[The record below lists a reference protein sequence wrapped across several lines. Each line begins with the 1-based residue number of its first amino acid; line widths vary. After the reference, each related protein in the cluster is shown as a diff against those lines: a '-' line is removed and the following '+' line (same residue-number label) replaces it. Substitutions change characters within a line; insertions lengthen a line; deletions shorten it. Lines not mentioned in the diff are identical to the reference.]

1 MNAMRR
7 LNICRQRCRLSKIPA
22 MKIEIDRP
30 LDMHLHLRD
39 GEMLKLAAPHSAAD
53 FAGAVV
59 MPNLVPPVNS
69 AETMASYRSRIADAA
84 GTFAKDFSP
93 LMTVFLQKQSYEE
106 LENLKTVPGFFAMKL
121 YPAGATTNSDGGVRD
136 FGEAEETLRAMEDL
150 GIPLLVHGE
159 SNGFV
164 MDRETEF
171 LPVYRNLAIR
181 FPKLK
186 ICMEHISTAA
196 ALPLLGEFENLF
208 ATVTLHHLLYTLD
221 DLAGGLLN
229 PHFFC
234 KPIVKRPEDRAAL
247 RGAVFGGNAK
257 IMFGSDSAPHP
268 VSKKECAGAFGGI
281 YSAPVLLPAL
291 AELFEKNNALGTLND
306 FLGGNARRIY
316 GLPKATKKIVL
327 EKKTQRVPEIYCG
340 ADTETRVV
348 PMLAGKEIAWSV
360 SER

>member
-1 MNAMRR
+1 
-7 LNICRQRCRLSKIPA
+7 

-39 GEMLKLAAPHSAAD
+39 GAMLKLAAPHSAAD
-53 FAGAVV
+53 FAGAVI
-59 MPNLVPPVNS
+59 MPNLVPPVATPES
-69 AETMASYRSRIADAA
+69 MTAYRSRISEAA
-84 GTFAKDFSP
+84 GTYAQDFSP
-93 LMTVFLQKQSYEE
+93 LMTVFLQKQTYAE
-106 LENLKTVPGFFAMKL
+106 LEVLKDVPGFFAMKL

-136 FGEAEETLRAMEDL
+136 FGEAEATLRAMEEL
-150 GIPLLVHGE
+150 EIPLLVHGE

-164 MDRETEF
+164 MDREAEF
-171 LPVYRNLAIR
+171 LPVYRDLAIR

-247 RGAVFGGNAK
+247 REAVFGGNAK

-268 VSKKECAGAFGGI
+268 VSKKECSGAFGGI
-281 YSAPVLLPAL
+281 YSAPVLLPAI
-291 AELFEKNNALGTLND
+291 AELFSENDALGVLND

-316 GLPKATKKIVL
+316 GLAKTEKKIVL
-327 EKKTQRVPEIYCG
+327 EDISQKIPEVYCG
-340 ADTETRVV
+340 EDAETRVV

-360 SER
+360 VGR

>member
-1 MNAMRR
+1 
-7 LNICRQRCRLSKIPA
+7 

-39 GEMLKLAAPHSAAD
+39 GEMLRLVAPHTARD
-53 FAGAVV
+53 FAGAVI
-59 MPNLVPPVNS
+59 MPNLIPPVNS
-69 AETMASYRSRIADAA
+69 AESMTAYRSRILDAA
-84 GTFAKDFSP
+84 GTHVENFTP
-93 LMTVFLQKQSYEE
+93 LMTVFLQKQTAKE
-106 LENLKTVPGFFAMKL
+106 LETFKNTPGFFAMKL

-136 FGEAEETLRAMEDL
+136 FGEAEPTLRAMEDL

-171 LPVYRNLAIR
+171 LPVYRDLATR

-196 ALPLLGEFENLF
+196 ALPLLEEFENLF
-208 ATVTLHHLLYTLD
+208 ATVTLHHLLFTLD
-221 DLAGGLLN
+221 DMAGGLLA
-229 PHFFC
+229 PHLFC

-247 RGAVFGGNAK
+247 QQAVFGGHAK

-268 VSKKECAGAFGGI
+268 IAKKESAAAAGGI

-291 AELFEKNNALGTLND
+291 AELFAANGALGKLND

-316 GLPKATKKIVL
+316 GLPPTSQKIIIEDV
-327 EKKTQRVPEIYCG
+327 EQSVPARYTSPDG
-340 ADTETRVV
+340 AIGIV
-348 PMLAGKEIAWSV
+348 PMLAEKTISWSV
-360 SER
+360 CSR